1 MSPEIKMNV
10 YRIIQ
15 EAFNN
20 INKYANPTIVNLHL
34 NVKDGNILLLE
45 IIDNGIGF
53 NVKKVKQGIGLKNTK
68 SRTETIKGELLIESE
83 KNKGTHIQLKV
94 KL

>member
-1 MSPEIKMNV
+1 M
-10 YRIIQ
+10 
-15 EAFNN
+15 
-20 INKYANPTIVNLHL
+20 LHL
-34 NVKDGNILLLE
+34 N

-53 NVKKVKQGIGLKNTK
+53 NVKKVKQGIGLKNMK
-68 SRTETIKGELLIESE
+68 SRAATIKGELLIASE